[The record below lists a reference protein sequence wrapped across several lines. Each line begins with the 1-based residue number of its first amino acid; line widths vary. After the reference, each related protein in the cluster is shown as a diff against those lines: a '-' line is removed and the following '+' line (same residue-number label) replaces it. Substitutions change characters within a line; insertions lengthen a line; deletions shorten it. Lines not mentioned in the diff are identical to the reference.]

1 MPIIINEFEIVT
13 EPHAPEQALGQ
24 TAGPPEPPP
33 TLHPEGIVRIERR
46 YRERMN
52 RIRAD

>member
-1 MPIIINEFEIVT
+1 MPIIINEFEIVA
-13 EPHAPEQALGQ
+13 EPRTPEQAPGQ

-33 TLHPEGIVRIERR
+33 SLHPEDIMRIERR

>member
-13 EPHAPEQALGQ
+13 EPRTEPAEPETPRPGEAS
-24 TAGPPEPPP
+24 PP
-33 TLHPEGIVRIERR
+33 LHPEDIVRIERR
-46 YRERMN
+46 HRERMN

>member
-13 EPHAPEQALGQ
+13 EP
-24 TAGPPEPPP
+24 PPERAQAETPLPAETP
-33 TLHPEGIVRIERR
+33 SPLHPEDIVRIERR
-46 YRERMN
+46 DRERRS

>member
-13 EPHAPEQALGQ
+13 EAS
-24 TAGPPEPPP
+24 PEPAPAETPGPAETPP
-33 TLHPEGIVRIERR
+33 SLHPEDIVRVERR
-46 YRERMN
+46 HRDRMN

>member
-13 EPHAPEQALGQ
+13 EPSLEPAGPE
-24 TAGPPEPPP
+24 TAGPPEAPPP
-33 TLHPEGIVRIERR
+33 LHPEDIVRIERR
-46 YRERMN
+46 HRERMN